1 MEDKVSKL
9 KQDNLRKE
17 EILRKKRE
25 KDHHRQEEELFK
37 KFIMEK

>member
-9 KQDNLRKE
+9 KQENLRKE

-25 KDHHRQEEELFK
+25 KDHRRQEEELFK
-37 KFIMEK
+37 KFIVEK